1 MTVRNLS
8 THLGEQLPATDD
20 LLHWLG
26 LQQRRNAADIT
37 LGFLGSF
44 ALGTLVGSAL
54 ALLFAPKAG
63 NELRQD
69 LGDRIG
75 QATQRMAEQ
84 LKTTEHTDAPAAS

>member
-8 THLGEQLPATDD
+8 THLGGQLPATDD
-20 LLHWLG
+20 MLHWLG
-26 LQQRRNAADIT
+26 LQQRRNAADVT
-37 LGFLGSF
+37 LGLLGSF

-63 NELRQD
+63 DELRRD

-75 QATQRMAEQ
+75 QATQRVAEQ
-84 LKTTEHTDAPAAS
+84 LKTTESTDAVAAS